1 MHFRHSPPHQ
11 KSRKSTFWHCIESGE
26 RLLLFHIVE
35 DEARSIKYS
44 LVVKAD
50 LTTTFH
56 LMKRPTNK
64 LGRNLCVP
72 PTASSKRVVTEFLDS
87 VEAWDT
93 NVAYSPTKRHTDE
106 IVEAI
111 SFLLSKLSTPTEE
124 DNGHAIQFLT
134 EQLKLLSKNKERRR
148 YSTEFMV
155 FCCLLFTIS
164 PHAYKYM
171 RSYGTITMPHPMI
184 IRSICSSHG
193 MNPQLENEDSTFL
206 RYMKTRISDLDER
219 QRAVTL
225 MLDEIHIKPFF
236 DYKGGNIAGIAQ
248 NSPEAATS
256 AMVFM
261 VQSICCNFKEVAH
274 IVPVRGATGIMLHN
288 SLREVICGLERIGY

>member
-1 MHFRHSPPHQ
+1 MCELHFAPEDITQEASYIDEKTGRTVTAPLLSPRILPGVIPSKFPSCPAYLSKECARRESPDSKRKRLEAAAIQAAIAESAETSRRDQEADTVQCISDIASHIR
-11 KSRKSTFWHCIESGE
+11 SRKSTFWHCIESGE

-35 DEARSIKYS
+35 DEAHSIKYS

-56 LMKRPTNK
+56 FMKRPTNK

-134 EQLKLLSKNKERRR
+134 EQLKLLSKNKE
-148 YSTEFMV
+148 
-155 FCCLLFTIS
+155 
-164 PHAYKYM
+164 
-171 RSYGTITMPHPMI
+171 
-184 IRSICSSHG
+184 
-193 MNPQLENEDSTFL
+193 
-206 RYMKTRISDLDER
+206 
-219 QRAVTL
+219 
-225 MLDEIHIKPFF
+225 
-236 DYKGGNIAGIAQ
+236 
-248 NSPEAATS
+248 
-256 AMVFM
+256 
-261 VQSICCNFKEVAH
+261 
-274 IVPVRGATGIMLHN
+274 
-288 SLREVICGLERIGY
+288 

>member
-1 MHFRHSPPHQ
+1 
-11 KSRKSTFWHCIESGE
+11 
-26 RLLLFHIVE
+26 
-35 DEARSIKYS
+35 
-44 LVVKAD
+44 
-50 LTTTFH
+50 
-56 LMKRPTNK
+56 MKRPTNK

-111 SFLLSKLSTPTEE
+111 SFLLSKLSTATEE
-124 DNGHAIQFLT
+124 DNGHAIQFLK

-148 YSTEFMV
+148 YSTEFVV

-171 RSYGTITMPHPMI
+171 RSYGTITMPHPMT

-206 RYMKTRISDLDER
+206 RYMKTTISDLDER
-219 QRAVTL
+219 QRALTL

-236 DYKGGNIAGIAQ
+236 
-248 NSPEAATS
+248 
-256 AMVFM
+256 
-261 VQSICCNFKEVAH
+261 
-274 IVPVRGATGIMLHN
+274 
-288 SLREVICGLERIGY
+288 